1 MGSLLDP
8 GMNWCDVE
16 ALRAHWPGPLL
27 LKGVLHPDEAA
38 QAQKL
43 GVDGL
48 IVSNHGGRQLDGA
61 IASLDALPSIVDRV
75 GSSMPVLLD
84 GGIRRGSHVL
94 KALALG
100 ARAVLVGRP
109 QLWALSCDGES
120 GVYDMLELLRDELDR
135 SMGLC
140 GLENIAAIEKAGRI
154 VVRAT
159 SN

>member
-1 MGSLLDP
+1 
-8 GMNWCDVE
+8 
-16 ALRAHWPGPLL
+16 LL
-27 LKGVLHPDEAA
+27 LKGVLHPEEAA

-43 GVDGL
+43 GIDGL

-109 QLWALSCDGES
+109 QLWALACAGEN
-120 GVYDMLELLRDELDR
+120 GVYAMLELLQDELDR
-135 SMGLC
+135 AMGLC
-140 GLENIAAIEKAGRI
+140 GLENVAAISQARPI
-154 VVRAT
+154 LARADLI
-159 SN
+159 

>member
-1 MGSLLDP
+1 
-8 GMNWCDVE
+8 
-16 ALRAHWPGPLL
+16 LL
-27 LKGVLHPDEAA
+27 LKGVLHPEEAA

-109 QLWALSCDGES
+109 QLWALACAGEN

-135 SMGLC
+135 AMGLC
-140 GLENIAAIEKAGRI
+140 GLEDIAAISQARPFLARTELI
-154 VVRAT
+154 
-159 SN
+159 